1 MTRSKGRSKRAFS
14 RLHAVI
20 SEEDGCFTVSVRLEN
35 HRNRSETV
43 WGQEIARDME
53 MASFML
59 DSLAKE
65 YSIPQKWISINIRME
80 KFRDG
85 TLH

>member
-1 MTRSKGRSKRAFS
+1 MSRGKRTSKRAFS
-14 RLHAVI
+14 RLHAEI
-20 SEEDGCFTVSVRLEN
+20 RQEDGCFTVSVRLEN

-43 WGQEIARDME
+43 WGQEIARSIE
-53 MASFML
+53 MASSML

-65 YSIPQKWISINIRME
+65 YSIPQKGISIDIRME
-80 KFRDG
+80 KFSDG

>member
-1 MTRSKGRSKRAFS
+1 MVHSKRQSKPAFS
-14 RLHAVI
+14 RLHAEI
-20 SEEDGCFTVSVRLEN
+20 REEDGCFTVSVRLEN
-35 HRNRSETV
+35 PRNRSETV

-53 MASFML
+53 MASSML
-59 DSLAKE
+59 GSLAKE

-80 KFRDG
+80 KFSDG